1 MNINIR
7 TILEYDE
14 NMRYEN
20 LFMDVSGKYTSIR
33 DNPDKFINTKLQKIH
48 ASKKDRICEKINVE
62 KHIQRIEHGLNT
74 DFIEIHRLFYN
85 EN

>member
-33 DNPDKFINTKLQKIH
+33 DNPDKFINAKLQKIH
-48 ASKKDRICEKINVE
+48 VSKKDRIC
-62 KHIQRIEHGLNT
+62 
-74 DFIEIHRLFYN
+74 
-85 EN
+85 